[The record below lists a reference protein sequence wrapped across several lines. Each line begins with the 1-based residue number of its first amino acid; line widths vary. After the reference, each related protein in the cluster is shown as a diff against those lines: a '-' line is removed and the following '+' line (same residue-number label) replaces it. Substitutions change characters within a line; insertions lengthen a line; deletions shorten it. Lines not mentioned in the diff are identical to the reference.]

1 MNRVSA
7 NMSVRSNLF
16 RGSSTGSEDINEDLV
31 CNVLTLVPGTLDLIR
46 VKASRRSELKREE
59 IPRLRLEGLYR
70 PRHLWSLKK
79 LLEMQFATRPVG
91 GNDFCHT
98 VLAMTIDF
106 GVDVDR
112 IISDRILALLMATHC
127 RLGGNSL
134 LGLIGDD
141 CIKLMV
147 ESLVY
152 RSVA

>member
-70 PRHLWSLKK
+70 PRHLWSLKD
-79 LLEMQFATRPVG
+79 LLAMQFATRPVAG
-91 GNDFCHT
+91 SDFCHS

-112 IISDRILALLMATHC
+112 IITDRILALLMATHC
-127 RLGGNSL
+127 RLGENSL

-141 CIKLMV
+141 CILMV
-147 ESLVY
+147 AGVLWS
-152 RSVA
+152 R